1 MKAKSIKGATPEEIR
16 RALSEAKADG
26 FNPTLATVFMSIQ
39 QDRPAICRLMDEHGI
54 AVFGATTGGEF
65 IDGDL
70 GAGTIAILLM
80 DLDPAYFRIL
90 LEDYEG
96 KDATMV
102 AAEMTR
108 AGMRAFARPAFIL
121 SHGFHLD
128 KDLSLSENIIEAIN
142 HVAGPETEVWGGA
155 AGDDF
160 AYKTTF
166 VFDNHRAFDQGI
178 LMLVLDTD
186 HVLVKGHSTTGNKA
200 VGTEKTITRSKDN
213 WVYTIDDQP
222 AADIVLKYLGIDLT
236 PEELETFNPGVIVLS
251 VSRERG
257 EPIFRS
263 SAWFNWRDK
272 SIAVTSGIKEGDK
285 IRLTLPPDF
294 DTIDEAARQARAVQ
308 QREMPEADA
317 LLMFSCIGRL
327 GAFGP
332 LTGEEV
338 AGVKDVFGAP
348 MAGFF
353 TYGEFGRATN
363 GNNELHNMTCCW
375 VALKEKRAGE

>member
-1 MKAKSIKGATPEEIR
+1 MNAKSIKGASAEEIR
-16 RALSEAKADG
+16 TALNQAMADG
-26 FNPTLATVFMSIQ
+26 FKPTLATVFMSIK
-39 QDRPAICRLMDEHGI
+39 QDRAAICRLMDEHGI

-70 GAGTIAILLM
+70 GSGSIAILLM
-80 DLDPAYFRIL
+80 DLDPAYFTIL
-90 LEDYEG
+90 QEEYKG
-96 KDATMV
+96 KDATAV

-128 KDLSLSENIIEAIN
+128 TELALAENIIDTIN
-142 HVAGPETEVWGGA
+142 RVAGPDAEVWGGA

-160 AYKTTF
+160 AFKSTV
-166 VFDNHRAFDQGI
+166 VFDTHRAVDQGI
-178 LMLVLDTD
+178 IMLVLDTD
-186 HVLVKGHSTTGNKA
+186 HVIVKGQSTTGHQA
-200 VGTEKTITRSKDN
+200 VGTEKTVTRAVNN
-213 WVYTIDDQP
+213 WVYTLDDQP
-222 AADIVLKYLGIDLT
+222 AADMVLKYLGITLT
-236 PEELETFNPGVIVLS
+236 PEELETFTPGVIVLS
-251 VSRERG
+251 VSRGKG
-257 EPIFRS
+257 EPVFRS
-263 SAWFNWRDK
+263 SAMFNWTER
-272 SIAVTSGIKEGDK
+272 SIAVTSGIKEGDR

-308 QREMPEADA
+308 LQEMPEADA

-338 AGVKDVFGAP
+338 AGVKNVFGAP

-353 TYGEFGRATN
+353 SYGEFGRATN

-375 VALKEKRAGE
+375 VALKEKQQG